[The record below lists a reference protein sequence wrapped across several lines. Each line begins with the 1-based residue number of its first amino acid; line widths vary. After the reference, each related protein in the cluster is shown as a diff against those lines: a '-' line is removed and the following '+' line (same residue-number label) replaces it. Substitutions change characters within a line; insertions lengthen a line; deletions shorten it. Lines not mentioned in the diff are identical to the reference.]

1 MNLDELRQNLSRL
14 SDVMDNIIEEV
25 NIYATRTQERI
36 YELLLQRLNELDTLQ
51 GNLNPNQPIMQKI
64 AAIQHEMNAII
75 GNIYTPRITDYLATY
90 GIVEDTNIFLQQS
103 YNELLIKK
111 QLLIPARRA
120 VYDQAEYFLTTAL
133 ADAYVQPAKYLLLQA
148 VTNGISLKDAK
159 SLLKNWNDG
168 ELTSGKLT
176 SGRPT
181 PRLQAYST
189 QVARD
194 SLYQYN
200 GAINETIKKEY
211 SLTKFIY
218 VGGVI
223 EDSRPLC
230 KHLVGLKRKIDLT
243 EIPPLVERY
252 PNGLIPNTTK
262 KNFVIVRGGY
272 NCRHQAMVVRG

>member
-14 SDVMDNIIEEV
+14 SDVMDNSIEEV

-51 GNLNPNQPIMQKI
+51 GNLNPNQPIAQKI
-64 AAIQHEMNAII
+64 AAIQREMNAII

-90 GIVEDTNIFLQQS
+90 DIVEDTNIFLQQS

-159 SLLKNWNDG
+159 SLLRNWNDG

-181 PRLQAYST
+181 PRLQAYSG
-189 QVARD
+189 QIASD
-194 SLYQYN
+194 SIFQYN
-200 GAINETIKKEY
+200 GTIQNIIKEEY
-211 SLTKFIY
+211 KLTKGIY
-218 VGGVI
+218 VGGI
-223 EDSRPLC
+223 ISDSRPGC
-230 KHLVGLKRKIDLT
+230 KYLVGLKRKIDID
-243 EIPPLVERY
+243 EIPAVLIKY
-252 PNGLIPNTTK
+252 PQGTIPGTTK
-262 KNFVIVRGGY
+262 KTFSIYRMGY
-272 NCRHQAMVVRG
+272 RCRHLWHWVKG